1 MKVELSGRYA
11 TNGQEGEK
19 QNFFGVEF
27 TFRKGWFAEVD
38 DTLAEEMEAA
48 GRADKVEEKKPQKR
62 KLVIQNV

>member
-11 TNGQEGEK
+11 INGQEGDK

-38 DTLAEEMEAA
+38 DTLAEEMESV
-48 GRADKVEEKKPQKR
+48 GRADKVKVKKR
-62 KLVIQNV
+62 V